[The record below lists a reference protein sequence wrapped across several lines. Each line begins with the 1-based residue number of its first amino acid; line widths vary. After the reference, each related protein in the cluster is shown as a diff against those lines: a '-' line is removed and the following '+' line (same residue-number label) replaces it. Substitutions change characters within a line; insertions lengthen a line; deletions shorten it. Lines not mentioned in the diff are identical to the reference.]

1 MSFSKTQVQDLLTLR
16 LLFYAHFGR
25 LSLER
30 TSLIAKMGK
39 YSQQVPNVK
48 TWAERIQENVEEE
61 QRMTMQMLIATRF
74 GVSILPAHEQRDSS
88 MSAAFQHPVSSL

>member
-1 MSFSKTQVQDLLTLR
+1 MMQFSKSQVQDLLTLR

-30 TSLIAKMGK
+30 TSLISKVSK
-39 YSQQVPNVK
+39 YSQQASNVK

-74 GVSILPAHEQRDSS
+74 GVGLPRPSHFPCCGL
-88 MSAAFQHPVSSL
+88 AA

>member
-1 MSFSKTQVQDLLTLR
+1 MSFSKAQVQDLLTLR

-30 TSLIAKMGK
+30 TSLISKMGK

-74 GVSILPAHEQRDSS
+74 GVSKPPSS
-88 MSAAFQHPVSSL
+88 

>member
-1 MSFSKTQVQDLLTLR
+1 MHALLLIWGPVLQALMSFSKTQVQDLLTLR
-16 LLFYAHFGR
+16 LLFYAHFGQ

-30 TSLIAKMGK
+30 TSLIAKMSK

-74 GVSILPAHEQRDSS
+74 GVSVPIQ
-88 MSAAFQHPVSSL
+88 

>member
-1 MSFSKTQVQDLLTLR
+1 MSFSKSQVQDLLTLR

-30 TSLIAKMGK
+30 NSLISKMSK
-39 YSQQVPNVK
+39 YSQQVPNVR
-48 TWAERIQENVEEE
+48 TWAERVQENIEEE

-74 GVSILPAHEQRDSS
+74 GVCTLHVYITVPVRPY
-88 MSAAFQHPVSSL
+88 FVVSSL